1 MALNVIVESLDEI
14 PEAIRDEYQETDDGK
29 YVLQL
34 NGAFSQV
41 DRDKLQTA
49 LKKERDSHKET
60 RERLKGFGD
69 ITPDRVGELEQQIEE
84 LNVQLEAAGADN
96 DEERQKKLDELA
108 ERRALAKTK
117 PLERQLNELTKERD
131 SIIAERDSLLG
142 ERRTSKIVGTVA
154 DPGLLKDAGIVP
166 DAVEDIKLWALHNFD
181 VDDDGN
187 VVSKETLG
195 TPGLSPKEVYADLKS
210 QGMRRHWFGITKGA
224 GAGGGK
230 PGEPFGDNPFE
241 KGKFNLTKI
250 GAIVRQDP
258 KKAVRMAKAASK
270 DGYDATKHLPKEL
283 RS

>member
-1 MALNVIVESLDEI
+1 
-14 PEAIRDEYQETDDGK
+14 
-29 YVLQL
+29 VL
-34 NGAFSQV
+34 G
-41 DRDKLQTA
+41 
-49 LKKERDSHKET
+49 
-60 RERLKGFGD
+60 
-69 ITPDRVGELEQQIEE
+69 
-84 LNVQLEAAGADN
+84 
-96 DEERQKKLDELA
+96 
-108 ERRALAKTK
+108 
-117 PLERQLNELTKERD
+117 
-131 SIIAERDSLLG
+131 DSLLG

-230 PGEPFGDNPFE
+230 PGESFGDNPFE